1 MSETKIC
8 PYCGGEILAV
18 AKKCKHCGQWLLVK
32 CPFCDEDIPAG
43 SVICP
48 ECGESLPSNKT
59 AKEET
64 KKTDAKEPE
73 KSIAEQYE
81 ERHDKYIPIWVKIVV
96 FIIVCAIVRIGVKAC
111 KNSKKLPK
119 NDRIEVS
126 TKVSGSEMQ
135 SETTYMSEY
144 VDLGLPSGTLW
155 KSSKED
161 GFYDYD
167 SAVRYFG
174 AQLPTYEQ
182 FVELI
187 DYCTFTYDEGG
198 CWVQGINGKGIYLD
212 AAGWRD
218 QKGRVTLVGT
228 DGGYWSSTKKGSENA
243 WYLNFTE
250 KKGVVR
256 MLNYSRSSGLSVIL
270 VKSAGKVAGIV
281 YSTEHH
287 EYSGIIYDSKNSY
300 PIDFVYDFLDYD
312 GDSLGVDNRGVKG
325 AIKG

>member
-8 PYCGGEILAV
+8 PHCGGEILAV

-64 KKTDAKEPE
+64 KKPDAKKPE

-81 ERHDKYIPIWVKIVV
+81 ERHGKYIPIWVKIVI
-96 FIIVCAIVRIGVKAC
+96 FIIVCAIVRFGYKAY
-111 KNSKKLPK
+111 KNSKKHSK
-119 NDRIEVS
+119 TNRIEVNTRANSSNYKSES
-126 TKVSGSEMQ
+126 TYCVEDIDLA
-135 SETTYMSEY
+135 EY
-144 VDLGLPSGTLW
+144 VDLGLPSATLW
-155 KSSKED
+155 KSSKEK

-167 SAVRYFG
+167 SALCYFG
-174 AQLPTYEQ
+174 DRLPSYEQ
-182 FVELI
+182 FEELI
-187 DYCTFTYDEGG
+187 KYCS
-198 CWVQGINGKGIYLD
+198 WSWNGIGLEVTGNNGNSIFLE

-270 VKSAGKVAGIV
+270 V
-281 YSTEHH
+281 E
-287 EYSGIIYDSKNSY
+287 
-300 PIDFVYDFLDYD
+300 DY
-312 GDSLGVDNRGVKG
+312 
-325 AIKG
+325 